1 MFTIVNNVAVWYY
14 AILFGYRIGCLFMM
28 SCWLEL
34 TIDMYQ
40 TGNS

>member
-1 MFTIVNNVAVWYY
+1 MFTIGMVCYTT
-14 AILFGYRIGCLFMM
+14 IFGYRIGCLFMMM

-40 TGNS
+40 IGNS